1 MSLRL
6 SLNDWFAK
14 YFKWHSMEPS
24 NASRSKL
31 RAQHN
36 TAQHSTSPRLAQVS
50 ESTSPKHSHIP
61 NKRSQTFAP
70 SRLQGGA
77 RKSVGRDDGIGILQM
92 VTC

>member
-1 MSLRL
+1 MTGLQSISNGIEWNDLMQAAVRL
-6 SLNDWFAK
+6 
-14 YFKWHSMEPS
+14 
-24 NASRSKL
+24 
-31 RAQHN
+31 
-36 TAQHSTSPRLAQVS
+36 QHSTSPLLAQVS
-50 ESTSPKHSHIP
+50 KSTSPKHSHIP

>member
-1 MSLRL
+1 MTGLQSISNGIQWNHLMQAAQSL
-6 SLNDWFAK
+6 
-14 YFKWHSMEPS
+14 E
-24 NASRSKL
+24 
-31 RAQHN
+31 HN
-36 TAQHSTSPRLAQVS
+36 TTQHSTSPRLAQVS

>member
-1 MSLRL
+1 MTGLQSISNGIQWNHLMQAAQSL
-6 SLNDWFAK
+6 
-14 YFKWHSMEPS
+14 E
-24 NASRSKL
+24 
-31 RAQHN
+31 HN
-36 TAQHSTSPRLAQVS
+36 TAKHSTSPRLAQVS

-77 RKSVGRDDGIGILQM
+77 RKSVGRDDSIGILQM